1 MKEAY
6 FLKTES
12 LLALQ
17 SGRISQIAS
26 VGILVDPS
34 WKSSHSSH
42 LQPALFEERDVVLVF
57 HLQSQEASVNFPMPA
72 GYQQLN
78 VSPFPKL
85 IWTNWYKHHI
95 ASSSAHCTVSRPLQ
109 FVSVCSDFDW
119 ETWCWTIWRSVLFLL
134 LSHQLSGS
142 AQHFVSS
149 QAGPTPPGP
158 ARPSQ
163 LMDFQTQHQPRL
175 LSGLLE
181 QKWLH
186 RWLHHCGWLSDF
198 WPVIVSGL
206 CD

>member
-42 LQPALFEERDVVLVF
+42 LQPASFEERDVVLVF

-95 ASSSAHCTVSRPLQ
+95 ASSSAHCTVS
-109 FVSVCSDFDW
+109 VCSDFDW

-149 QAGPTPPGP
+149 QAGPTPAKSTDGFPNSASAKAIKWSAGAKMASSLASP
-158 ARPSQ
+158 LRLAQWFLACYCLRP
-163 LMDFQTQHQPRL
+163 L
-175 LSGLLE
+175 
-181 QKWLH
+181 
-186 RWLHHCGWLSDF
+186 WLS
-198 WPVIVSGL
+198 
-206 CD
+206 